1 MNATNNSPA
10 TTTATLAEALP
21 FSTALTNAGNDYG
34 ATKKKTLDVLLARLG
49 ANPDKALWESAIGFF
64 AGGYRPHLM
73 ERYARLNRHNEPHN
87 EAKGNK
93 CPCRECKAEGSA
105 KSAFYALATEAGV
118 TAPASKKAKETAAKA
133 KNKAKNAKAKAK
145 RAPRAAAPTKA
156 VADKNGYRATLKKAV
171 DGLDESSLEAMVLG
185 WDAALKAAHRAA
197 KAKAKAKAKAAPE
210 ADK

>member
-1 MNATNNSPA
+1 MNATNNSPV

-49 ANPDKALWESAIGFF
+49 ATPDKALWESAIGFF

-73 ERYARLNRHNEPHN
+73 ERYVRLNRHNEPHN

-118 TAPASKKAKETAAKA
+118 TAPASKKAKTTEAKA

-171 DGLDESSLEAMVLG
+171 DGLDESSLEAMVLC
-185 WDAALKAAHRAA
+185 WDVAVKAAIRGM
-197 KAKAKAKAKAAPE
+197 KAKAKAAPK

>member
-21 FSTALTNAGNDYG
+21 FSTALTNAGSEYG

-49 ANPDKALWESAIGFF
+49 ASPDKALWESAIGFF

-73 ERYARLNRHNEPHN
+73 ERYARLNRHPEPHN
-87 EAKGNK
+87 EAKGAK

-105 KSAFYALATEAGV
+105 KAAFYALATEAGV
-118 TAPASKKAKETAAKA
+118 TAPGSKNAKATAAKA

-156 VADKNGYRATLKKAV
+156 AADKDGYRATLKKAV

-197 KAKAKAKAKAAPE
+197 KAKAKAKAAE
-210 ADK
+210 